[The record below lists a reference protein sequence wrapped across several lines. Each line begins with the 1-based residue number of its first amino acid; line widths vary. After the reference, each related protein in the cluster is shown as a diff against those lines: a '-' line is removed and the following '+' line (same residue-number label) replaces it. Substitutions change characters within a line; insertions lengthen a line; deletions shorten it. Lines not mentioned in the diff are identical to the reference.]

1 MARSVFSL
9 CALLIV
15 LVTADG
21 VKFDC
26 PALPPLTQP
35 AKNVYELKPQDIK
48 VVMALGDSITAG
60 ERRSAPTCSR
70 RYFILSLS
78 CCRVWNDGQT
88 RIRHSG
94 RLARI
99 QGKAVRLKKNSID
112 FFCTGEFVQHRG
124 RQRRSNGGNVP
135 AILHTRYHWK
145 QPRPSLGRGTICTFV
160 QLCK

>member
-15 LVTADG
+15 LVTAEG

-60 ERRSAPTCSR
+60 EQRSAPTCSS

-78 CCRVWNDGQT
+78 PAAGFGMMGRHGLDILEDLQEYRVKL
-88 RIRHSG
+88 SG
-94 RLARI
+94 
-99 QGKAVRLKKNSID
+99 
-112 FFCTGEFVQHRG
+112 F
-124 RQRRSNGGNVP
+124 
-135 AILHTRYHWK
+135 
-145 QPRPSLGRGTICTFV
+145 
-160 QLCK
+160 